1 MPKIQYIE
9 KNFRPGSLEV
19 VDNANVIILEYAA
32 QGFILTLRQ
41 LYYQFV
47 ARDLIPNSQKEYKRI
62 GSIINDARLAG
73 LIDWSSI
80 EDRTRNL
87 QSNSHWKSPADII
100 KSAANSFKID
110 KWSDQENYIEVW
122 IEKEALIGVIEPVC
136 QEFDVPFFACRG
148 YTSQS
153 EQWRAGRRM
162 AQVIDSGRD
171 PIIFHL
177 GDHDPSGLDMTR
189 DNKDR
194 LDIFAGLDGV
204 EVKRLALNFD
214 QVQAY
219 SPPPNPAKQTD
230 SRFSDYQALHGDES
244 WELDALNP
252 EVIGNLIRENIELY
266 LDKDLWNGAKALEA
280 NQKDLLRSAADNWD
294 EIAKGLDEEE

>member
-1 MPKIQYIE
+1 
-9 KNFRPGSLEV
+9 
-19 VDNANVIILEYAA
+19 
-32 QGFILTLRQ
+32 
-41 LYYQFV
+41 
-47 ARDLIPNSQKEYKRI
+47 
-62 GSIINDARLAG
+62 
-73 LIDWSSI
+73 
-80 EDRTRNL
+80 
-87 QSNSHWKSPADII
+87 
-100 KSAANSFKID
+100 
-110 KWSDQENYIEVW
+110 
-122 IEKEALIGVIEPVC
+122 
-136 QEFDVPFFACRG
+136 
-148 YTSQS
+148 
-153 EQWRAGRRM
+153 M

-230 SRFSDYQALHGDES
+230 SRFSDYQTLHGDES

-266 LDKDLWNGAKALEA
+266 LDQDLWNGAKALEA